1 MFIQRLQTLLL
12 VIAIVL
18 GVVFYFVPFGYESLV
33 DGATMQSV
41 VSPLKAIDFIGL
53 IVPVS
58 VALLLMVVAIFMFKK
73 PAPQKLFV
81 VLSALATAAAAG
93 VVIYILSAGAVD
105 TDSAVSTRT
114 IWGGGGLILIA
125 MIVAQ
130 IYAYRGIVADQKL
143 LRSYDRFHS

>member
-1 MFIQRLQTLLL
+1 MVIQRLQTLLL

-105 TDSAVSTRT
+105 TDSAVTTRT
-114 IWGGGGLILIA
+114 VWGGGGLILIA

-143 LRSYDRFHS
+143 LRSYERFHS

>member
-1 MFIQRLQTLLL
+1 MVIQRLQTLLL

-81 VLSALATAAAAG
+81 VLSALATVASAG

-105 TDSAVSTRT
+105 TDSAVTART

-143 LRSYDRFHS
+143 LRSYERFHS

>member
-1 MFIQRLQTLLL
+1 MVIQRLQTLLL

-81 VLSALATAAAAG
+81 VLSALATVAAAG

-105 TDSAVSTRT
+105 TDSAVTART

-143 LRSYDRFHS
+143 LRSYERFHS

>member
-1 MFIQRLQTLLL
+1 MVIQRLQTLLL

-114 IWGGGGLILIA
+114 IWGHKVQSILFPNLQQSNCRLHPAGLAGL
-125 MIVAQ
+125 MIVS
-130 IYAYRGIVADQKL
+130 KSL
-143 LRSYDRFHS
+143 